1 MSKKSTSVVT
11 PDRTNY
17 MSEPKHRK
25 KKKNKRS
32 EDRYNYSD
40 VVREMY
46 RDNLRMAYRLGK
58 LEAMQ
63 EQSGASAI
71 VMTVDDVEE
80 V

>member
-1 MSKKSTSVVT
+1 MSKKSTSVVA

-17 MSEPKHRK
+17 MSEPKHGK
-25 KKKNKRS
+25 KKKK
-32 EDRYNYSD
+32 EEAKDRWNYSD

-63 EQSGASAI
+63 EQSAASDI
-71 VMTVDDVEE
+71 VMIVDDVEE

>member
-1 MSKKSTSVVT
+1 MSKKSASVVA

-17 MSEPKHRK
+17 MSEPKRGK
-25 KKKNKRS
+25 KKKKKES
-32 EDRYNYSD
+32 TDRWNYSD

-46 RDNLRMAYRLGK
+46 RDNLRIAYRLGQ

-63 EQSGASAI
+63 EQSAASDI
-71 VMTVDDVEE
+71 VMTVDNVEE